1 MGFKCFLQHAGRGPG
16 AGAGDRQQR
25 PAPGRWRLG
34 MREAS
39 TRTGPSLLALSN
51 IGTGCEITWVL
62 RNRPPASS
70 HLPPWDLTPRT
81 KHLMMTQHTPK
92 KVKQR
97 KRKKNQKATRPH
109 IFPGEWCTLNAEVT
123 SWPLGARIPLPHQ
136 DRTGHGEVWQAD
148 PHTPVGLSSE
158 AGASGTSRGEGPPLH
173 AGEEAKTPG
182 QSHAVCRFVR
192 PCFPQEETVL

>member
-1 MGFKCFLQHAGRGPG
+1 MESPPTSDVSGQRQVFRGKERPGFKRGGVKSQRYAWVQLQNFLLGVPPSVPKVASSAPANLTLIDTGPLNRRLAVRGPG

-109 IFPGEWCTLNAEVT
+109 VFPGEWCTLNAEVT
-123 SWPLGARIPLPHQ
+123 SWR
-136 DRTGHGEVWQAD
+136 
-148 PHTPVGLSSE
+148 
-158 AGASGTSRGEGPPLH
+158 
-173 AGEEAKTPG
+173 
-182 QSHAVCRFVR
+182 
-192 PCFPQEETVL
+192 

>member
-70 HLPPWDLTPRT
+70 HLPLWDLTPRT

-109 IFPGEWCTLNAEVT
+109 VFPGEWCTLNAEVT
-123 SWPLGARIPLPHQ
+123 SWRWGRESPSPTRTGRGTGRCGKLTLILLWGSAQRLGA
-136 DRTGHGEVWQAD
+136 QA
-148 PHTPVGLSSE
+148 PPEERGLLSMLGRRPRLLGKATPSAGL
-158 AGASGTSRGEGPPLH
+158 
-173 AGEEAKTPG
+173 
-182 QSHAVCRFVR
+182 
-192 PCFPQEETVL
+192 